1 MFIYM
6 YVVLFGSSL
15 FYVAF
20 IFLWAIIATS
30 GAIEWYFPIS
40 LLFLSPPNS
49 TAVMLGFYGIC
60 VTKHSKLM
68 EEKVI
73 VRRVENAFLWFFW
86 VPGIHVPFVLFIFLM
101 IIFYFF
107 WFRGAKTIKLQS
119 NVSMDLI
126 SIKWTI
132 KIQ

>member
-1 MFIYM
+1 M

-40 LLFLSPPNS
+40 LLFFCFFCHPQ
-49 TAVMLGFYGIC
+49 IC
-60 VTKHSKLM
+60 CDAWFLWDLCRKTLQIDGGKT
-68 EEKVI
+68 I

-101 IIFYFF
+101 IIYFLF
-107 WFRGAKTIKLQS
+107 CGAKTIKLQS

-132 KIQ
+132 KFQ